1 MAILGLGRTPA
12 NVAGAFAGSGTA
24 GNSMGIDYAKL
35 AQEDA
40 LRNANNRQAG
50 ASAPSGQSQAQAAWE
65 EAMGLL
71 QKPGPYTPEVINQL
85 TNRRA
90 DQTAA
95 AEAVN
100 AEEIRNQAA
109 ARGMDPTQALR
120 GLQQGRQA
128 QNVAFSGDIAS
139 QGAVQNYAAETQ
151 GRLMAAQ
158 ANLNRQFG
166 GGTQPAVYG
175 GGGGGGTPAPAPR
188 PAPVGNTAFSGTTR
202 GGQGPVSAG
211 GSAPTQKKP
220 LSVAERNALQ
230 AAWEKGT
237 NNGMKVYGASHMPGY
252 GGTGRDPKTG
262 ALQNPYQVSATR
274 AANTAAPTTAFSGA
288 PTITP
293 QAQAQIDAANIKA
306 APPLNTKLKLPVQ
319 YPQGSRTLPMTNPF
333 DAFR

>member
-12 NVAGAFAGSGTA
+12 NAAGAFAGSGA
-24 GNSMGIDYAKL
+24 SGNSMGIDYAKL

-128 QNVAFSGDIAS
+128 SNVAFSGDIAS

-175 GGGGGGTPAPAPR
+175 GGGGTPAPAPR

-202 GGQGPVSAG
+202 GGQGPVAAG

-230 AAWEKGT
+230 TAWANSGGKTINGTAGKPATGPLPVAAAQT
-237 NNGMKVYGASHMPGY
+237 PIQYG
-252 GGTGRDPKTG
+252 
-262 ALQNPYQVSATR
+262 
-274 AANTAAPTTAFSGA
+274 NTAFGPVSTAQNARSY
-288 PTITP
+288 
-293 QAQAQIDAANIKA
+293 QNIYK
-306 APPLNTKLKLPVQ
+306 
-319 YPQGSRTLPMTNPF
+319 YTN
-333 DAFR
+333 